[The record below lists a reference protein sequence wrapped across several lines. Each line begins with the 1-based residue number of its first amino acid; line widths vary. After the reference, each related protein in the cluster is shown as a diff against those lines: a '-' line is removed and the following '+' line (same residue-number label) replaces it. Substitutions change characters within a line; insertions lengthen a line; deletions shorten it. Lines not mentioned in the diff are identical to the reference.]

1 MCESIIAG
9 TTKLATDKSDTHLF
23 DFLETHF
30 KQMKSILKTNDYII
44 NLCKT
49 GVQESGISV
58 CTFDKHTW
66 ETVTISMKPQAG
78 FLRLMGMTFHGE

>member
-30 KQMKSILKTNDYII
+30 KQMKSILKMNDYII

-49 GVQESGISV
+49 GVQESGITV
-58 CTFDKHTW
+58 CTFDKHTLGDSDNKHEASGW
-66 ETVTISMKPQAG
+66 LPTANGDDFPW
-78 FLRLMGMTFHGE
+78 

>member
-1 MCESIIAG
+1 MPQDINKASPDDGRAGCSQWTVHNTQIMCESIIAG

-30 KQMKSILKTNDYII
+30 KQMKSILKMDDYVI

-49 GVQESGISV
+49 GVQKSGI
-58 CTFDKHTW
+58 
-66 ETVTISMKPQAG
+66 TV
-78 FLRLMGMTFHGE
+78 